1 MDEPAHGNPAVPAAA
16 LLAAVQRSPERVA
29 AHDRA
34 GWCGL
39 YTADGEVNDPVGS
52 RLHRGPD
59 AIGRFYDTFIA
70 PNEIVFHVEHDLV
83 CGMTVWRDL
92 EVETRLSTGLQTRV
106 PMHLRYDLVEQGGAL
121 KIRRLCAHWELPRM
135 VLRLL
140 ASGLPGWWTAL
151 KLGPQLI
158 AHQGL
163 GGMAGFM
170 QGYAGVGRSG
180 KRAVAGFLYAAAR
193 GDRQTAFAQMAAGA
207 RLESCTGAAMAPNDC
222 IALLRDA
229 EVGKMLA
236 AGRSVSASLKLG
248 GRHGIAL
255 FGFEPGGRLPA
266 SVQLFV

>member
-1 MDEPAHGNPAVPAAA
+1 MSAQPSAAQ

-39 YTADGEVNDPVGS
+39 YSEDGEVNDPVGS
-52 RLHRGPD
+52 RPHRGHA

-70 PNEIVFHVEHDLV
+70 PNRIVFHVEHDLV

-92 EVETRLSTGLQTRV
+92 EVETRMSSGLETRV

-135 VLRLL
+135 MLRLL
-140 ASGLPGWWTAL
+140 GAGRPGWSTSL
-151 KLGPQLI
+151 RLGPQML

-163 GGMAGFM
+163 GGMLGFM
-170 QGYAGVGRSG
+170 QGFSGVGGAG
-180 KRAVAGFLYAAAR
+180 KRAAAGFLYAAAR
-193 GDRQTAFAQMAAGA
+193 GDRQAAFAQLATAA
-207 RLESCTGAAMAPNDC
+207 RLESGAGAALAPNDC
-222 IALLRDA
+222 MALLREA
-229 EVGKMLA
+229 GVGRMLA
-236 AGRSVSASLKLG
+236 AGRNVSASLALG
-248 GRHGIAL
+248 GRPGIAL
-255 FGFEPGGRLPA
+255 FGFAPGQRLPG